1 MLPRFLKRILAIV
14 HFKEICV
21 ENVWK
26 RNVLTKKSRNGGRS
40 KDLEGHLCERLS
52 IFALLLS
59 KIGGHVPSTPLQSSA
74 GPELRESLAIK
85 L

>member
-1 MLPRFLKRILAIV
+1 MLPISLKRVLAIV

-40 KDLEGHLCERLS
+40 KDLEGHLGKRLS
-52 IFALLLS
+52 IL
-59 KIGGHVPSTPLQSSA
+59 PSYYPMVVGMCPQCPSGIRL
-74 GPELRESLAIK
+74 P
-85 L
+85 

>member
-1 MLPRFLKRILAIV
+1 MLQDC
-14 HFKEICV
+14 KESWLLFISKKSV
-21 ENVWK
+21 SKMSK
-26 RNVLTKKSRNGGRS
+26 RNVLTKKSRNGGSS

-59 KIGGHVPSTPLQSSA
+59 KIGGHVPSMPLQSSA
-74 GPELRESLAIK
+74 GPEIRESLAIK